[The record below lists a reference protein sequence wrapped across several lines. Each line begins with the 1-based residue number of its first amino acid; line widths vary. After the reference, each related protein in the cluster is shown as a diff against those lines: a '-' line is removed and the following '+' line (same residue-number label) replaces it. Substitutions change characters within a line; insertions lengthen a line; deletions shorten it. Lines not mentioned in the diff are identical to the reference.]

1 VVAASKRAPLLELV
15 DDEEEQLAT
24 RRRSR
29 LFDLTRRFRVGNLVT
44 RSPEGLVRARPMTL
58 AMLDSSSEELGFLT
72 TIDADVVHAAAADPM
87 VAIVFQDSRHHVA
100 WSGRAYVDHE
110 RYRIAHAWQ
119 PELSRWFPDGPDD
132 PRIVL
137 FVVRAIRA
145 EYWSASVVSG
155 ALRALG
161 ANVSTHGDS
170 ELEPTRH
177 GVVLFGDEGAL
188 TEW

>member
-1 VVAASKRAPLLELV
+1 LPALDLAEDGELLAV
-15 DDEEEQLAT
+15 Q
-24 RRRSR
+24 RRTR
-29 LFDLTRRFRVGNLVT
+29 LFDLTRRFRTGSLVT

-58 AMLDSSSEELGFLT
+58 ALLDASTEELGFLT
-72 TIDADVVHAAAADPM
+72 SIDSDVLRDTAAEPM
-87 VAIVFQDSRHHVA
+87 VGIVFQDARHHVA

-110 RYRIAHAWQ
+110 RYRVTRAWQ

-132 PRIVL
+132 PRVVL
-137 FVVRAIRA
+137 LVVRAIRA

-161 ANVSTHGDS
+161 AAVASHDAV
-170 ELEPTRH
+170 ELEPARH
-177 GVVLFGDEGAL
+177 GVVLFEDEGAL